1 VIAACGAILLVA
13 STRIEN
19 GTRVGIATETVVY

>member
-13 STRIEN
+13 PARIEN
-19 GTRVGIATETVVY
+19 GTRVGITVETVTY